1 MPHQPKG
8 SFVSGSLKAE
18 IEVIRRSGLF
28 LADWYRAQRPEATGD
43 GVEHFCNLGWRAGAR
58 PNPYFDTA
66 WYLAQNPD
74 IAAAGVNPLLHYHA
88 FGEAAGR
95 DPAPWF
101 QVSWY
106 RAAYERGA
114 GPCLAH
120 FLERRFTGQVNP
132 VPIFDGAYYLD
143 TNDDVAAGGAD
154 PFEHFMVFGA
164 AEGRN
169 PAADFD
175 VNFYR
180 NRYAHYLNGENP
192 LLHFLEHRHDG
203 LFLPQRPDHEGLVPG
218 AVRAATRPA
227 AWFEE
232 FRPLPPGSAPRAKLL
247 AYYLPQ
253 YHAIPENDAWWGR
266 GFTDWTNL
274 GRALPRFV
282 GHQQPRVPRDL
293 GYYDLSDPR
302 TLPRQI
308 EMAKAAGLHGFVFYT
323 YWFNGHRLLE
333 GPLEQLLADP
343 ALDFPF
349 CAMWANENW
358 TRRWDGLEREILI
371 AQDYRAR
378 DDAAL
383 VAHFARLFAD
393 ARYIRVAGR
402 PLLMMYRVTLIPDAA
417 RRIARWRTL
426 FREQHGEDPLLVMA
440 QSLGDSDPAPYGLDG
455 AIEFPPHMLSQN
467 TPKLNAELDLLDPEF
482 IATVHDYAAIAE
494 TSLRT
499 PSPPYPLIKTLCPGW
514 DNEPRREGKGLVL
527 TGATPALYQDW
538 LERLIGYAQD
548 HPFYGEPLIGVN
560 AWNEWAE
567 GAYLEPDTHAGAAY
581 LNATARAL
589 CPQVVAG
596 IEAGILLVGHDAHPH
611 GAQMLLLHIARAL
624 RRRHGVAV
632 HILLIGVGALMDEYR
647 AAGEVTIAHDA
658 TIIGH
663 RLDEFRA
670 RGLRHAIVNSAAAAK
685 TVPWLAKRGF
695 TTTLLVHEMPQLLT
709 AYNLEIQ
716 ARLGAAAA
724 ASVIAAAPLV
734 AERFR
739 AAIDLPDL
747 PIAIL
752 PQGNYQ
758 RIGFDAEASTRLRA
772 ALGLGAADF
781 LILGAGLGDLR
792 KGFDLFMQLAD
803 QLLAAR
809 GDIHLLWVGD
819 LEAAMRSYTAP
830 QRHRAAATGRFHH
843 LEYRPDIAG
852 YFSAAD
858 VLVLPS
864 REDPYPTVVLEAL
877 ACGVPCVAF
886 DEAGGIPEL
895 LRREAAGAVARFAD
909 VPDMAAKLTGLLDH
923 DRLAATRP
931 RLAAMAAERFDFG
944 AYAAALLGR
953 AVPGLATV
961 SVAVINYNY
970 ATYLAQRLRSLFD
983 QTYPVHEILLLDDA
997 STDDSL
1003 AVARAAAETAERDLT
1018 ILTAATNSGSPFAQ
1032 WRRAAAAATG
1042 DYVWL
1047 AEADDLAAPGF
1058 LARLVEAIA
1067 GRDIVLAFCDSAA
1080 IDETG
1085 AATMRSYKSYYFD
1098 SGAPFLARA
1107 GAWPAADFARLA
1119 LTRRNLIPNVSAVLW
1134 RRDALRAAL
1143 AAVPDLEDW
1152 KLAGDWRLYLA
1163 ALTAGAGE
1171 VVYLD
1176 TPLNTH
1182 RRHAG
1187 GVTARL
1193 PAAAHVAEIA
1203 AAQAVAA
1210 DLLGLDA
1217 AARADQAADL
1227 ARVAAELGAA
1237 PPAPAKIARRRKV

>member
-1 MPHQPKG
+1 MTA
-8 SFVSGSLKAE
+8 SLKAE

-28 LADWYRAQRPEATGD
+28 LADWYKGQRPDAPGD
-43 GVEHFCNLGWRAGAR
+43 GAEHFCTIGWREGLR
-58 PNPYFDTA
+58 PNPYFDTV
-66 WYLAQNPD
+66 WYLAQNPE

-101 QVSWY
+101 QVNWY
-106 RAAYERGA
+106 RAAYERGPLGA
-114 GPCLAH
+114 CLAH

-132 VPIFDGAYYLD
+132 VPVFDGAYYLD
-143 TNDDVAAGGAD
+143 TNNDVAAGGAD

-180 NRYAHYLNGENP
+180 NRYASYLNGENP

-232 FRPLPPGSAPRAKLL
+232 FRPLPPGSQPRAKLL

-308 EMAKAAGLHGFVFYT
+308 ALAKAAGLHGFVFYT

-371 AQDYRAR
+371 AQDYRER
-378 DDAAL
+378 DDAGL

-393 ARYIRVAGR
+393 ARYIRVQGR
-402 PLLMMYRVTLIPDAA
+402 PLLMIYRVTLIPDAA
-417 RRIARWRTL
+417 RRIAAWRAL
-426 FREQHGEDPLLVMA
+426 FRTQHHEDPLIVMA

-455 AIEFPPHMLSQN
+455 AIEFPPHGLSQN
-467 TPKLNAELDLLDPEF
+467 TPRLNAELDLLDPDF

-499 PSPPYPLIKTLCPGW
+499 PPPPYPHIKTLCPGW

-527 TGATPALYQDW
+527 TGTTPALYQAW
-538 LERLIGYAQD
+538 LEKLVAYA
-548 HPFYGEPLIGVN
+548 HENPFYGEPLIGVN

-581 LNATARAL
+581 LNATSRAL
-589 CPQVVAG
+589 CPHDITG
-596 IEAGILLVGHDAHPH
+596 LEAGILLVGHDAHPH
-611 GAQMLLLHIARAL
+611 GAQMLLLHIARQL
-624 RRRHGVAV
+624 HRRHGVKI

-647 AAGEVTIAHDA
+647 AAGSVTIAHDA

-663 RLDEFRA
+663 RLDEFYA
-670 RGLRHAIVNSAAAAK
+670 QGLRHALVNSAAAAK
-685 TVPWLAKRGF
+685 VVPWLAKRGF
-695 TTTLLVHEMPQLLT
+695 TTTLLIHEMPQLLKE
-709 AYNLEIQ
+709 YNLEIQ

-724 ASVIAAAPLV
+724 TTIVAAAPLV

-739 AAIDLPDL
+739 EAIDLPDL

-752 PQGNYQ
+752 SQGNYK
-758 RIGFDAEASTRLRA
+758 RIGFDAEARLRLRT
-772 ALGLGAADF
+772 ALGISARQYLV
-781 LILGAGLGDLR
+781 LGAGLGDLR
-792 KGFDLFMQLAD
+792 KGFDLFLQLAD
-803 QLLAAR
+803 RLLAGR
-809 GDIHLLWVGD
+809 DDVHLLWAGD
-819 LEAAMRSYTAP
+819 LQATMRTYAAP
-830 QRHRAAATGRFHH
+830 QMRRAAATGRFHH
-843 LEYRPDIAG
+843 LEFTVDIAAC
-852 YFSAAD
+852 FAAAD
-858 VLVLPS
+858 VFLLPS

-877 ACGVPCVAF
+877 SCGIPCVAF

-895 LRREAAGAVARFAD
+895 LRREAAGAVARYCDLAD
-909 VPDMAAKLTGLLDH
+909 FEAKLLALLD
-923 DRLAATRP
+923 RKSLAAERP
-931 RLAAMAAERFDFG
+931 RLAAMAADKFDF
-944 AYAAALLGR
+944 ATYTNALLR
-953 AVPGLATV
+953 LAVPDLVTI

-970 ATYLAQRLRSLFD
+970 AQHLAARLHSVFA

-997 STDDSL
+997 STDHSL
-1003 AVARAAAETAERDLT
+1003 TIARAAATAAGRDVA
-1018 ILTAATNSGSPFAQ
+1018 ILTNEANSGSPFAQ
-1032 WRRAAAAATG
+1032 WRRAAASATG
-1042 DYVWL
+1042 DYIWL

-1067 GRDIVLAFCDSAA
+1067 GRNIVLAFTDSAA

-1085 AATMRSYKSYYFD
+1085 ATTMRGYKSYYLE
-1098 SGAPFLARA
+1098 SGAPFLTRA

-1119 LTRRNLIPNVSAVLW
+1119 LTRRNLIPNISAVLW
-1134 RRDALRAAL
+1134 RRDALLAAL
-1143 AAVPDLEDW
+1143 ASVPDLEDW

-1163 ALTAGAGE
+1163 ALTAGGGD

-1203 AAQAVAA
+1203 AAQVAA
-1210 DLLGLDA
+1210 AELLGLDD
-1217 AARADQAADL
+1217 AARAAQADDL
-1227 ARVAAELGAA
+1227 AKVAAQLGAA
-1237 PPAPAKIARRRKV
+1237 PAPRPIARRRKV